1 VIKQITEIVCLSC
14 GGSKIKKD
22 GKRKTTLGITQRYKC
37 KTCNKKFSFNLG
49 FAGKKYKAEII
60 TLALQMYFSGQ
71 SLRNVSKTIKMF
83 GLSPTHQTIWNWI
96 DCFTKK
102 LSKYLGGIVPDVG
115 DSWRSDEMFVHV
127 KGELKYV
134 FAMMDDS
141 TRFMLAQ
148 QLADSKFNHDA
159 TWLFRMGKSMAGHKN
174 PKYVTTDG
182 LPAYQHAFKRVFYT
196 NTNPKVK
203 HISAIKLRGNMNNN
217 LMERLNNTMR
227 DREKTFR
234 GLESVKS
241 PIFDGFQIYYNYVR
255 THSALGGI
263 TPAEKAGIFT
273 EGDNKWYTLIN
284 NAYLNNN

>member
-1 VIKQITEIVCLSC
+1 MIKQITTVKCLQC
-14 GGSKIKKD
+14 DGPNVKKD
-22 GKRKTTLGITQRYKC
+22 GKRKTVLGITQRYKC
-37 KTCNKKFSFNLG
+37 KNCKKKFSYNLG

-71 SLRNVSKTIKMF
+71 SLRSVSKTIKMF

-96 DCFTKK
+96 SEFSKT
-102 LSKYLGGIVPDVG
+102 LSIYLSNKTPEVG

-134 FAMMDDS
+134 FAMMDDK

-148 QLADSKFNHDA
+148 QLADSKFKHDA
-159 TWLFRMGKSMAGHKN
+159 TMLFRLGKKMAGNKN

-182 LPAYQHAFKRVFYT
+182 LPAYKSAFNRVFYT
-196 NTNPKVK
+196 NETPRVK
-203 HISAIKLRGNMNNN
+203 HISTIKLRGNMNNN

-227 DREKTFR
+227 DREKTWR
-234 GLESVKS
+234 GLESLKS

-255 THSALGGI
+255 THGALKGK
-263 TPAEKAGIFT
+263 TPAEAAGIDIQ
-273 EGDNKWYTLIN
+273 GDNKWKTMIN
-284 NAYLNNN
+284 NSYLENH